1 MVPFPVT
8 TRTGIASLAL
18 ALALTLCGATGL
30 ASAAE
35 PGAPAAAARLE
46 VIASSDCTTRADLIA
61 RVRARSPRVRFTD
74 DGDTVKI
81 RAEFAAS
88 PGGSVAAT
96 VSLASTGTKPS
107 VRRVLG
113 HSCGDAADAVA
124 LIIAVTLDPSA
135 GAREQAAA
143 ASEAPPAAPA
153 SASPPAAAVP
163 NAAKSDS
170 AGQSRAPQTP
180 DASDGPNARSRNSV
194 AVQVAALALLGPAPK
209 VMPGVALYAMVG
221 IERPALWSPA
231 VLLGASHAWRSGI
244 AEEGGTAAFTLD
256 AASFDAC
263 PFRLR
268 WGPVDA
274 RPCGS
279 VLIGRLSARGSQT
292 RNPAAES
299 GRPFWV
305 VGGAAVA
312 TAKLSELVELTARV
326 ALGGNLVRDSFVFTP
341 VVFHQVPALTA
352 AASLGI
358 GMRFR

>member
-1 MVPFPVT
+1 VSLPFAVT
-8 TRTGIASLAL
+8 TRTGIAALSLVLGL
-18 ALALTLCGATGL
+18 AVAPRL

-35 PGAPAAAARLE
+35 PAPPAPAARLE
-46 VIASSDCTTRADLIA
+46 VIAGSDCTTRADLIA

-74 DGDTVKI
+74 DGGTFEI
-81 RAEFAAS
+81 RAEFAAT
-88 PGGSVAAT
+88 PAGSVAAS
-96 VSLASTGTKPS
+96 VALASTGTKPS

-113 HSCGDAADAVA
+113 RSCGDAADAIA

-135 GAREQAAA
+135 AVREQ
-143 ASEAPPAAPA
+143 PAATTQA
-153 SASPPAAAVP
+153 PAAAPPVP
-163 NAAKSDS
+163 ARPVPASPAAKSDAVGQHTPGAS
-170 AGQSRAPQTP
+170 AAP
-180 DASDGPNARSRNSV
+180 AARSRNSV
-194 AVQVAALALLGPAPK
+194 AVQVAAQALLGPAPK
-209 VMPGVALYAMVG
+209 VMPGVALYATVG

-231 VLLGASHAWRSGI
+231 VLLGVSHAWRTGFH
-244 AEEGGTAAFTLD
+244 EEGGTAAFTLD

-292 RNPAAES
+292 RNSATES

-312 TAKLSELVELTARV
+312 TIALSDLVELTARAAV
-326 ALGGNLVRDSFVFTP
+326 GGNLVRDSFVFTP
-341 VVFHQVPALTA
+341 VVFHEVPAVTA
-352 AASLGI
+352 AASLGL

>member
-1 MVPFPVT
+1 MLPFAVT

-18 ALALTLCGATGL
+18 ALVLGGATGS

-35 PGAPAAAARLE
+35 PAAPAPAARLE
-46 VIASSDCTTRADLIA
+46 VIATSDCTTRADLIA

-74 DGDTVKI
+74 DGDTLKI
-81 RAEFAAS
+81 RAEFEATPA
-88 PGGSVAAT
+88 GSVAGS
-96 VSLASTGTKPS
+96 VSLASSGAKPS

-113 HSCGDAADAVA
+113 RNCGDTADAVA

-135 GAREQAAA
+135 AVREQAAA
-143 ASEAPPAAPA
+143 TSEGPPVAPA
-153 SASPPAAAVP
+153 SASPPVAALP
-163 NAAKSDS
+163 NAAKSGS

-180 DASDGPNARSRNSV
+180 AASEGPNARSRNSV
-194 AVQVAALALLGPAPK
+194 AVQVAAQALLGPAPK
-209 VMPGVALYAMVG
+209 VMPGIALYAMVG
-221 IERPALWSPA
+221 IERSALWSPA
-231 VLLGASHAWRSGI
+231 VLLGVGHAWRSGI
-244 AEEGGTAAFTLD
+244 NEEGGTAAFTLD

-292 RNPAAES
+292 RNQAAQS

-305 VGGAAVA
+305 AGGAAVA
-312 TAKLSELVELTARV
+312 TTKLFDVIELTARV
-326 ALGGNLVRDSFVFTP
+326 AVGANLVRDSFVFTP